1 MWHDGG
7 GKAGTRQRYEAERKE
22 ARVFSGDFCQIKIF
36 TVRQEYKKPD
46 LKWREKQPLCC
57 VWCPLKTS
65 EFLGI
70 AVLHIDAPIG
80 HIPGWN
86 INISVHESKQ
96 VWSEFTKATPLLN
109 SMLFDDWLSTFHHL
123 SWKWS
128 QQYCY
133 THCYHSL
140 QSGHCHSYD
149 PDQYLFATV
158 VVMPGL
164 NNPLLCPP
172 TILPFT
178 TPLRMHLMLV
188 APLCLDFS
196 QCCNS
201 LTCCQDILSI

>member
-1 MWHDGG
+1 MMGVGRQEQDRDM
-7 GKAGTRQRYEAERKE
+7 RQRGKKPEYSLE
-22 ARVFSGDFCQIKIF
+22 IF
-36 TVRQEYKKPD
+36 VRWKSSQWGKSIRNPD

-57 VWCPLKTS
+57 VCPLKTS

-86 INISVHESKQ
+86 INISVHKSKQ

-109 SMLFDDWLSTFHHL
+109 SMLFDDWLSTFIMKVIPAILLHTLL
-123 SWKWS
+123 SQFAAWTLPFIWS
-128 QQYCY
+128 R
-133 THCYHSL
+133 SI
-140 QSGHCHSYD
+140 G
-149 PDQYLFATV
+149 YLFATV